1 VPAGEVDYALVR
13 DFVLSAEAGN
23 LFTES
28 LTFEAKER
36 RNGANVAEAVAALS
50 NTDGGIVL
58 VGVRDK
64 GAAGEARIVGVPAGE
79 HDALV
84 GSLRSYIPEAMPEV
98 IAVAVPGAQRLVLV
112 LRVDADAVPHPVVVS
127 GRVMYRVQGMSVPAD
142 RRRLLDIAAR
152 DTAGAQGEERGRLH
166 VRQLG
171 RSMMSGDLWENPPA
185 VGDNGFHDPERE
197 QYVGAVRVA
206 GGLRLPRRAL
216 DRPWL
221 DPAARDA
228 AGEAFGASPL
238 CHAPAWSLP
247 YFSTVEARADSLR
260 FRTSPTQPAPRAYRV
275 QGAAEIRVAGRELL
289 MTAAL
294 QWTRPQAG
302 DGPAAL
308 IPVECVY
315 HAVVGA
321 LITVAFTC
329 RHVARAAGLAEPAEP
344 LDWEGSLHGFSVDFG
359 EITFGDADGSLGEI
373 PTARIPVSDINE
385 LDQLARDWF
394 TYYFLD
400 RDARG
405 FERQVAGWALPDSF
419 RVPGLP

>member
-1 VPAGEVDYALVR
+1 MPVGDVDYALVR
-13 DFVLSAEAGN
+13 DFVLNAEAGK

-64 GAAGEARIVGVPAGE
+64 GAVGEARIVGVPGGE

-84 GSLRSYIPEAMPEV
+84 GSLHSYIPEAMPEV
-98 IAVAVPGAQRLVLV
+98 IPVAVPGGQRLVLV

-127 GRVMYRVQGMSVPAD
+127 GRVMYRVPGMSVPAD
-142 RRRLLDIAAR
+142 RRRLLDLAAR
-152 DTAGAQGEERGRLH
+152 DTAVAQRTDTGRLH
-166 VRQLG
+166 VRQLSQ
-171 RSMMSGDLWENPPA
+171 SMMTGDLWGNPPA
-185 VGDNGFHDPERE
+185 VGANGFHDPLRE
-197 QYVGAVRVA
+197 QYVGSVRVA

-221 DPAARDA
+221 DLAAREA
-228 AGEAFGASPL
+228 AGEAFEASPL

-247 YFSTVEARADSLR
+247 YFSVVEARAGSLR

-275 QGAAEIRVAGRELL
+275 QGAAAIRVAGRDLR

-302 DGPAAL
+302 DGPATL

-329 RHVARAAGLAEPAEP
+329 RSVARAAGLAEPAEP
-344 LDWEGSLHGFSVDFG
+344 LAWEGSLYGFSVDFG
-359 EITFGDADGSLGEI
+359 GISFGDAESFGEI
-373 PTARIPVSDINE
+373 PTARIPVSDISE

-405 FERQVAGWALPDSF
+405 FERQVASWDLPDSF